1 MRKSGV
7 EDYEKF
13 SKEAIKI
20 VTPKPISL
28 EVFADDLN
36 EMKIQAE
43 KISTWGEN
51 VYVKIPVLN
60 TKKQLTYDL
69 VGLLN
74 KKNKT
79 KCDSNFYN

>member
-51 VYVKIPVLN
+51 VYVKSSSKY
-60 TKKQLTYDL
+60 KKTVNL
-69 VGLLN
+69 
-74 KKNKT
+74 
-79 KCDSNFYN
+79 

>member
-28 EVFADDLN
+28 EVFADDLD

-51 VYVKIPVLN
+51 VYKKIPVLN
-60 TKKQLTYDL
+60 TKTVNL
-69 VGLLN
+69 
-74 KKNKT
+74 
-79 KCDSNFYN
+79 